1 MALLRRRSRR
11 QRQQGSILVLSAGLM
26 IILVG
31 FLGLVIDGGEIA
43 STERSAQNAA
53 DGAALGAAYD
63 ILNNGSQGGYAY
75 PTNANNIAT
84 SIAVRN
90 GMASSEVTMTY
101 LQSDGVTAAT
111 AASNVAYV
119 KADVN
124 HNFPTLFLPVIGIDS
139 ATLTT
144 HAKVQLSYTP
154 ASCGICV
161 LGNSGTTFTQ
171 AGATITMYLAPIIVN
186 SQSTNAIN
194 ITGTGSI
201 VDSKLFGFGLT
212 PAIYVGTGGTW
223 GNPGGGTYTPTPTNT
238 IPVADPL
245 YGLVQPPDAG
255 KSPTT
260 NQGDAIISNSGNNT
274 LSPGIY
280 GRLEYTGSG
289 KLTFNPG
296 TYIIKTDLIFN
307 AGGKVDGTAGVTFYL
322 ACSSYPT
329 PCTAG
334 GQAGASFS
342 FTNNGRVDLY
352 GEAAGG
358 EYPGML
364 IMADRNNTSSISWSP
379 ASNTSTIGTIY
390 AAASPVTIGGGGY
403 TAYGQ
408 IVVNTLTVNTTGG
421 MTVAYYSTQNYQ
433 PSYSLVLQ
441 T

>member
-1 MALLRRRSRR
+1 MTPFSR
-11 QRQQGSILVLSAGLM
+11 QRQRRLQQGSILVLSAGLM

-63 ILNNGSQGGYAY
+63 ILNNGANVGYTF
-75 PTNANNIAT
+75 PTNATNIAS
-84 SIAVRN
+84 SIAVKN
-90 GMASSEVTMTY
+90 GMASNEVTMTY
-101 LQSDGVTAAT
+101 LQANGITTAT

-119 KADVN
+119 KADVS

-144 HAKVQLSYTP
+144 HAKVQLNYTP
-154 ASCGICV
+154 PACAICV
-161 LGNSGTTFTQ
+161 LGSSGTVLTES
-171 AGATITMYLAPIIVN
+171 GATLTTYLAPIVVN
-186 SQSTNAIN
+186 SLSANAIN
-194 ITGTGSI
+194 ITGSGSV
-201 VDSKLFGFGLT
+201 VDSQLGGVGPT

-223 GNPGGGTYTPTPTNT
+223 GNPGGGTYTPTPTNA
-238 IPVADPL
+238 IPIADPL
-245 YGLVQPPDAG
+245 FGLVQPPDGG
-255 KSPTT
+255 KAPTT
-260 NQGDAIISNSGNNT
+260 NQGDAIITSSGNAT

-280 GRLEYTGSG
+280 GKLEYTGSG

-296 TYIIKTDLIFN
+296 TYIVTTDLLFN

-334 GQAGASFS
+334 GQAGASFT
-342 FTNNGRVDLY
+342 FTNNGRVNLY

-364 IMADRNNTSSISWSP
+364 LMADRNNTSAINWSP
-379 ASNTSTIGTIY
+379 SSNTSTIGTIY
-390 AAASPVTIGGGGY
+390 AATSPVTIGGAGY
-403 TAYGQ
+403 AAYGQ
-408 IVVNTLTVNTTGG
+408 IVVNTLTVNTSAA

-433 PSYSLVLQ
+433 PSYSLVLE